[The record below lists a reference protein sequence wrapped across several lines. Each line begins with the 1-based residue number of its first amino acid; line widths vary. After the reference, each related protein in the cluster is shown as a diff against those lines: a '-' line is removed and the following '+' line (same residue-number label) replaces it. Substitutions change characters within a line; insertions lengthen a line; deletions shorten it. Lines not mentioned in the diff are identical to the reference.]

1 MLFWI
6 ILTEILMGN
15 VVKAAILF
23 SVLINT
29 NVQGTPIKVNRTKL
43 TQKVGERS
51 KQGSVIVLFQEKK
64 QISLAES
71 IN

>member
-1 MLFWI
+1 
-6 ILTEILMGN
+6 MGN